1 LKDKHKGEIMRLH
14 DEIVTAMW
22 WYTVTSDTGYTKTYL
37 TVRDLR
43 ERLVLESVG
52 LCTSK
57 PEYYGPPDLY
67 LALADQKLSRYF
79 ASNHSTGQLDF
90 TLNWQHY
97 EPSNGGPFSYC
108 SHSIDSFDDFSK
120 LRSASKFLTK
130 LTRKLAKSI
139 DRYDGPSYSYQR
151 FLDDPRVVY
160 DQLKKDGVR
169 DVDLKSQAN
178 MCSVFA
184 YASELGREPLTFLTD
199 EQMKEVS

>member
-1 LKDKHKGEIMRLH
+1 MRLH
-14 DEIVTAMW
+14 DEIVTTMW
-22 WYTVTSDTGYTKTYL
+22 WNTVTSDTGYTKTYL
-37 TVRDLR
+37 TIRELR
-43 ERLVLESVG
+43 ERLVLESIG
-52 LCTSK
+52 LCTSR

-67 LALADQKLSRYF
+67 LALANQKLSRYF
-79 ASNHSTGQLDF
+79 DSYCSNAQMDF
-90 TLNWQHY
+90 TINWQHY
-97 EPSNGGPFSYC
+97 DHSELSNGVNCTFSYC
-108 SHSIDSFDDFSK
+108 SHSIESIDNFSK
-120 LRSASKFLTK
+120 LRSANKFLTK

-169 DVDLKSQAN
+169 DIGLNSPDN